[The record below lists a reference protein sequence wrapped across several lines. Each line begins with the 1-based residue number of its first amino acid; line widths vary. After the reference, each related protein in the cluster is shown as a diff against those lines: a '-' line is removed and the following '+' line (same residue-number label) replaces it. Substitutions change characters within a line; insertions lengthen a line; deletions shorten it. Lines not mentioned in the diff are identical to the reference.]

1 MKLFDTHCH
10 LNDELLYKNLDAVIE
25 RALKVGVD
33 KMVVIGWD
41 KESSLSAINIAQRF
55 PFVYATVGVHPN
67 NIDGVDIAQLN
78 QVFAL
83 AKQNK
88 VVAIGEI
95 GLDYHYTKDEE
106 NHARQKEIFIKQI
119 EFANEVGLPIVIHSR
134 DAFLDTIC
142 ILKQHKPLHGGVMHC
157 YSGSV
162 ESLKDVLDLGLFIGV
177 DGPVT
182 FKNAKTPKEVAF
194 EAPLE
199 KLVLETDAPYL
210 SPQAVRGTINEPANL
225 IYIADEIANIRQ
237 MSKKHLL
244 EVVYD
249 NACRL
254 YKI

>member
-1 MKLFDTHCH
+1 
-10 LNDELLYKNLDAVIE
+10 
-25 RALKVGVD
+25 
-33 KMVVIGWD
+33 
-41 KESSLSAINIAQRF
+41 
-55 PFVYATVGVHPN
+55 
-67 NIDGVDIAQLN
+67 
-78 QVFAL
+78 
-83 AKQNK
+83 
-88 VVAIGEI
+88 
-95 GLDYHYTKDEE
+95 
-106 NHARQKEIFIKQI
+106 
-119 EFANEVGLPIVIHSR
+119 
-134 DAFLDTIC
+134 
-142 ILKQHKPLHGGVMHC
+142 MHC

-210 SPQAVRGTINEPANL
+210 SPHAVRGTINEPANL